1 MRGGNNVPR
10 VVTAFCRLRT
20 VFLLVP
26 GLHWILVEDSPA
38 RTALVTSFLQHSG
51 LNHTHLTVQTPTEM
65 KLKNDDPHWSKPRG
79 VLQRNKVRQSMAG
92 MFLILHNSAS
102 FLLCGA
108 GPVLATG

>member
-1 MRGGNNVPR
+1 MFTR

-38 RTALVTSFLQHSG
+38 RTALVTSFLQHSS

-79 VLQRNKVRQSMAG
+79 VLQRNKVW
-92 MFLILHNSAS
+92 
-102 FLLCGA
+102 
-108 GPVLATG
+108 